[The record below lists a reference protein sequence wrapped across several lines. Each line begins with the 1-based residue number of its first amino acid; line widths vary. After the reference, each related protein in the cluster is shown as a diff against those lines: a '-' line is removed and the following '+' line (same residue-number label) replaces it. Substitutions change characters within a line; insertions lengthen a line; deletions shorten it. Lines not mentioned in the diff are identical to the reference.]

1 MSENIFFDVS
11 KLKYLGKNV
20 IIGQTVRIRYP
31 ELVELHDNTII
42 DDFAFISTGLILH
55 EHSAIEAGSVIMGG
69 QDNQVTI
76 GAYSCIC
83 SNSTLMCGTHNFTSG
98 LHLVHHN
105 HVPQGLE
112 WADISLGEHV
122 ILGTKSTVLPGCKI
136 GTGARIGAHSLV
148 NQDLNSWTLYAGTP
162 INELGKVDREQVL
175 KYLDNFD
182 HNHRH

>member
-1 MSENIFFDVS
+1 MSENIFFDPS
-11 KLKYLGKNV
+11 RLKYLGNNV
-20 IIGQTVRIRYP
+20 IIGRTVRIRYP

-42 DDFAFISTGLILH
+42 DDFAFISTGLVLH

-69 QDNQVTI
+69 QNNQVTV

-112 WADISLGEHV
+112 WDDINIGKHV
-122 ILGTKSTVLPGCKI
+122 ILGTKSTVLPGSCI

-148 NQDLNSWTLYAGTP
+148 KGDLDPWTMYAGTP
-162 INELGKVDREQVL
+162 IKQLGKVDRDQVL
-175 KYLDNFD
+175 KYLKDFQTNY
-182 HNHRH
+182 